1 MGKASARQVED
12 LGSNP
17 SECQIFSIA
26 PLRSFFSATL
36 AKRWKVQFRQG
47 FVQFNNVDSKTTSN
61 NNIAIYMQYMSYIQ
75 YIYTVYLIDIQDVDL
90 QSHKLMAWLL
100 KTVTYE

>member
-1 MGKASARQVED
+1 MGKASARQSED

-17 SECQIFSIA
+17 SECHIFYV

-47 FVQFNNVDSKTTSN
+47 FAQLNNVDSKTTSN
-61 NNIAIYMQYMSYIQ
+61 NDIAILHNGINCGQ
-75 YIYTVYLIDIQDVDL
+75 L
-90 QSHKLMAWLL
+90 
-100 KTVTYE
+100 